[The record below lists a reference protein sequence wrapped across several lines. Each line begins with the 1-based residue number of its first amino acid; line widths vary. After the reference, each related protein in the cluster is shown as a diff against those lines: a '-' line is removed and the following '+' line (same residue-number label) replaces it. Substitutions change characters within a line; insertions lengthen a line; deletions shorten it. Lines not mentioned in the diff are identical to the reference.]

1 MAEKGAGKSKSCVGT
16 IARALVGLSG
26 GLALLISLSAQW
38 IPPDVIM
45 FPALFGIAFPVIF
58 LLNVIGLFFF
68 FIIASRWKWIQLAL
82 LLLAIPMVLRY
93 VHFNFSEKSD
103 SFPIRV
109 MTFNTHMMGY
119 YDKASP
125 DGIRSDILEMIKRED
140 CQIICLQE
148 FFHTDKKGHFATT
161 DSIRSIFPEIQTHM
175 RYTHALSQKRFFGI
189 VIFSRYP
196 ILATGEI
203 PYENETGNHC
213 IWADVLV
220 GSDTLRVIN
229 AHLQSIHLKPED
241 YAVAEGETQ
250 AHELDDAG
258 KRIGKRLASAFV
270 KRADQARRIR
280 EHIDACRYPVVV
292 CGDFNDT
299 PASFAYQE
307 MRGDLTDAFM
317 ECGNGVGATY
327 NGSFPG
333 LRIDYLLHDSALI
346 CGECKVVDKEL
357 SDHFPVVGHF
367 KMKKQ

>member
-1 MAEKGAGKSKSCVGT
+1 MADKGTGKSKSCVGVV
-16 IARALVGLSG
+16 ARSLIGLSG
-26 GLALLISLSAQW
+26 VLALMTSLSAQW

-58 LLNVIGLFFF
+58 LLNIVALFLFFF
-68 FIIASRWKWIQLAL
+68 SDSRWKWIQLAL
-82 LLLAIPMVLRY
+82 LLMVMPTVLRY
-93 VHFNFSEKSD
+93 VHFNFSEKSKE
-103 SFPIRV
+103 FPIRV

-119 YDKASP
+119 YDKVRP

-148 FFHTDKKGHFATT
+148 FFHSDKSGHFATT
-161 DSIRSIFPEIQTHM
+161 DSIRSIYPDIQTHM

-196 ILATGEI
+196 ILDKGEI

-213 IWADVLV
+213 IWADILV
-220 GSDTLRVIN
+220 GTDTLRVIN

-241 YAVAEGETQ
+241 YAVAEGE
-250 AHELDDAG
+250 ADPHELDDAG
-258 KRIGKRLASAFV
+258 KRIGKRLARAFV

-280 EHIDACRYPVVV
+280 DHIDKCTHPVLV

-299 PASFAYQE
+299 PSSYAYHE
-307 MRGDLTDAFM
+307 IRGNLKDAFM
-317 ECGNGVGATY
+317 ECGNGFGATY

-333 LRIDYLLHDSALI
+333 LRIDYMMYDDAFD
-346 CGECKVVDKEL
+346 CGECKVVRDHI
-357 SDHFPVVGHF
+357 SDHFPVVTHLR
-367 KMKKQ
+367 MRE

>member
-1 MAEKGAGKSKSCVGT
+1 MAAKEPGKSKSFLGSAIRFLMGVAG
-16 IARALVGLSG
+16 A
-26 GLALLISLSAQW
+26 ISLLLSVFAQW

-45 FPALFGIAFPVIF
+45 FPALFGIAFPLIF
-58 LLNVIGLFFF
+58 LLNICALVLFFLT
-68 FIIASRWKWIQLAL
+68 ASRWRWIQLVL
-82 LLLAIPMVLRY
+82 LIMSLPVAMRY
-93 VHFNFSEKSD
+93 CHFNFAEKPED
-103 SFPIRV
+103 FPLRV

-119 YDKASP
+119 YSKTDPREIRAS
-125 DGIRSDILEMIKRED
+125 ILKLIKEED

-148 FFHTDKKGHFATT
+148 FFHSEKKGHFPTT
-161 DSIRSIFPEIQTHM
+161 DSIRSIYPDIQTHM

-196 ILATGEI
+196 IIATGEI

-220 GSDTLRVIN
+220 GNDTLRIIN

-241 YAVAEGETQ
+241 YAVAEGEAQ

-280 EHIDACRYPVVV
+280 DHIDNCGHPVLV

-299 PASFAYQE
+299 PASFAYHE
-307 MRGDLTDAFM
+307 IRGNLKDAFL
-317 ECGNGVGATY
+317 ESGNGIGATY

-333 LRIDYLLHDSALI
+333 LRIDYLLHDEALS
-346 CGECKVVDKEL
+346 CGKCGVVREEL
-357 SDHFPVVGHF
+357 SDHFPVVAHF
-367 KMKKQ
+367 KWNK